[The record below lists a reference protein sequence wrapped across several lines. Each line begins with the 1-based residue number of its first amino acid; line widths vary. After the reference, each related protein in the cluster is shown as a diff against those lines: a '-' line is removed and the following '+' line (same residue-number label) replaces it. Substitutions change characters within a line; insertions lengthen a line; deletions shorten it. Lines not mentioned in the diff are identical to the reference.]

1 MISYRIVRYPHCSIH
16 PVHGVDWR
24 LDGFEWTSV
33 IVRGNHLYYKGWT
46 IVIHVSC
53 HVLHQMIFIT
63 SDHPMYY
70 MHWCC
75 ITSVANTCITCVGLV
90 SYVLVLHYNCVTA
103 DHEPVW
109 YKGSHVWHGA
119 DSCIAKSCISNMR
132 LQLVRSN
139 QARTNCLTKH
149 GLILII
155 ALQSM
160 PAAPKKPLRAECQ
173 DARFKGG
180 LFGIHTR
187 CIHYVH
193 PNGWSSLSLAP

>member
-1 MISYRIVRYPHCSIH
+1 
-16 PVHGVDWR
+16 
-24 LDGFEWTSV
+24 
-33 IVRGNHLYYKGWT
+33 
-46 IVIHVSC
+46 
-53 HVLHQMIFIT
+53 MIFNT
-63 SDHPMYY
+63 CDQPMYY
-70 MHWCC
+70 MRWCC
-75 ITSVANTCITCVGLV
+75 ITSFANTCITCVVNVLH
-90 SYVLVLHYNCVTA
+90 VLVLHYKCVTA
-103 DHEPVW
+103 DHEPVQ

-173 DARFKGG
+173 DAIPTAYSSCCRCTTHCPASRADNP
-180 LFGIHTR
+180 LLSRQHLSAARLLVIHVHKR
-187 CIHYVH
+187 CIFYTTDV
-193 PNGWSSLSLAP
+193 NTTDVM

>member
-1 MISYRIVRYPHCSIH
+1 MH
-16 PVHGVDWR
+16 
-24 LDGFEWTSV
+24 
-33 IVRGNHLYYKGWT
+33 
-46 IVIHVSC
+46 
-53 HVLHQMIFIT
+53 
-63 SDHPMYY
+63 Y
-70 MHWCC
+70 MCWCC
-75 ITSVANTCITCVGLV
+75 ITSVANTCITCVVNVLH
-90 SYVLVLHYNCVTA
+90 VLVLHYKCVTA
-103 DHEPVW
+103 DHEPVQ

-173 DARFKGG
+173 DAIPTAYSSCCRCTTHCPASRADNP
-180 LFGIHTR
+180 LLSLQHLSAARLLVIHVHKR
-187 CIHYVH
+187 CIFYTTDV
-193 PNGWSSLSLAP
+193 NTTDVM